1 MKNLFKNLFALLL
14 LGGVVFYFYPQIK
27 VSVFQLRH
35 QYLPCI
41 APVKYSLGDFDD
53 RFGMTEEEFL
63 DVLKEA
69 EQVWETPMNNE
80 LFKYTENKNTES
92 VKINLIYDSR
102 QESTEKLKTIG
113 GAVDEARASY
123 DALKEKFDNL
133 KTEYLKMKSAFEA
146 RFALLETR
154 KNQYE
159 KEVEY
164 VNAQG
169 GATKEEYRR
178 LEQEKLYIN
187 KEIEEINQIQ
197 KILNAKALS
206 VNELVNSLNS
216 LASSLNLDVRKF
228 NEVGSE
234 NGEEFEEGIYESDM
248 LGTRINVFQYENRD
262 KLLRV
267 LAHEFGHALG
277 LEHIDNKEAIMYRLN
292 SGENLTPTEDELNAL
307 RQRCDSRLI

>member
-1 MKNLFKNLFALLL
+1 MKNLFKNLFALLIL
-14 LGGVVFYFYPQIK
+14 AGVVFYFYPQIK

-35 QYLPCI
+35 QYLPCV
-41 APVKYSLGDFDD
+41 APIKYSLGNFDN
-53 RFGMTEEEFL
+53 RFGLTEQEFIS
-63 DVLKEA
+63 VLKEA
-69 EQVWETPMNNE
+69 ESVWEKPMNKE
-80 LFKYTENKNTES
+80 LFNYTENKNIES
-92 VKINLIYDSR
+92 LKINLIYDSR
-102 QESTEKLKTIG
+102 QESTKKLKTIG

-123 DALKEKFDNL
+123 DALKTKFDNAR
-133 KTEYLKMKSAFEA
+133 TEYSQMKRTFEA
-146 RFALLETR
+146 RFALLESR

-159 KEVEY
+159 KEVKY
-164 VNAQG
+164 WNNQG
-169 GATKEEYRR
+169 GATKEEYSR

-187 KEIEEINQIQ
+187 REIEEINQIQ
-197 KILNAKALS
+197 KSLNVKASS

-234 NGEEFEEGIYESDM
+234 NGEEFEEGIYESDI
-248 LGTRINVFQYENRD
+248 LGTRINVFQFENRD

-277 LEHIDNKEAIMYRLN
+277 LEHIDNSEAIMYRLN

-307 RQRCDSRLI
+307 RQRCDNLI